1 MCHAAD
7 ALRAAQAPGADRGA
21 RDVVDRSNWRSVL
34 RHRRQP
40 RRTGAT
46 HKVVLLGT
54 GGGAYPK
61 ATRAGYSNA
70 VVVDDAVYLVD
81 CGEGVHTQLWR
92 AGLTANP
99 RFGVER
105 PVVGSVFV
113 THLHADHIMDLAN
126 IVQGSWPSHV
136 IDVHGPSPAGLPIPS
151 FPPDAVHPLQFAEE
165 PTPGIR
171 SVLDHLM
178 HAFAYNINVRVAD
191 EGRHPVNESLRVH
204 EIGVSRDGYI
214 PDIDL
219 GVTGDGSSA
228 ESSAPPMEPVVIQ
241 PEDDHGVTVSAILV
255 QHAPVFPAFGYRFDT
270 PHGSVVFSGDT
281 GACENVIRLARGAD
295 VLVHEVI
302 DIDHMSARLER
313 LPNRDAVR
321 NHLLSAHTSP
331 EQVGDIA
338 TRAGVGTV
346 VLSHLVPGDLEPS
359 EDEWEARVRPHFDG
373 EVLCGVDLDELGL
386 SPSRG

>member
-1 MCHAAD
+1 
-7 ALRAAQAPGADRGA
+7 
-21 RDVVDRSNWRSVL
+21 
-34 RHRRQP
+34 
-40 RRTGAT
+40 
-46 HKVVLLGT
+46 
-54 GGGAYPK
+54 
-61 ATRAGYSNA
+61 
-70 VVVDDAVYLVD
+70 
-81 CGEGVHTQLWR
+81 
-92 AGLTANP
+92 
-99 RFGVER
+99 
-105 PVVGSVFV
+105 
-113 THLHADHIMDLAN
+113 MDLAN
-126 IVQGSWPSHV
+126 IAQGSWPSHV

-171 SVLDHLM
+171 GVVEHLM
-178 HAFAYNINVRVAD
+178 RAFAYNINVRVAD

-204 EIGVSRDGYI
+204 EIGVRRGEYI

-228 ESSAPPMEPVVIQ
+228 SSSAPPMEPVVIQ

-255 QHAPVFPAFGYRFDT
+255 QHAPVFPALGYRFDT

-281 GACENVIRLARGAD
+281 GACENVVRLARGAD

-302 DIDHMSARLER
+302 DIDRMSARLER

-321 NHLLSAHTSP
+321 NHLLSSHTSP

-346 VLSHLVPGDLEPS
+346 VLSHLVPGDLEPT
-359 EDEWEARVRPHFDG
+359 EDEWEARVRPNFGG

-386 SPSRG
+386 SATRD